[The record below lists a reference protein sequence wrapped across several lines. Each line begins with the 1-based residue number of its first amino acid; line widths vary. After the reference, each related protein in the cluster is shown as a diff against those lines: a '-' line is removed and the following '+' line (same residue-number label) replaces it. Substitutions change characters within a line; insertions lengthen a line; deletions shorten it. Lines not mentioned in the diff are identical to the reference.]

1 MTAQKPRFKPG
12 DKVILKTL
20 DEIDKRFHYNLT
32 QDYPIKQQFLGK
44 MVTIKECSE
53 PDDFGFED
61 YYLIEENDS
70 YCWFDDMI
78 LKAVPPDQNKYK
90 QGVGLPLI

>member
-1 MTAQKPRFKPG
+1 MTAQKFRFKPG
-12 DKVILKTL
+12 DRVILKTL

-32 QDYPIKQQFLGK
+32 QDYPKKQEFLGK
-44 MVTIKECSE
+44 IVTIKECSE
-53 PDDFGFED
+53 PDDFGFYD

-78 LKAVPPDQNKYK
+78 LKAVPLTQNKYT
-90 QGVGLPLI
+90 QTLPSV